1 MAAWPYGGGGFAAY
15 LVCAD
20 TVLHERFLIYLSG
33 FTLLGKEDYLRQIMI
48 DAYRFVIGCSGTVA
62 LLNVLKLI
70 YERLCRLKISAYLD
84 LIRQLGKQPLSI
96 YILST
101 YLFEYVLPRLT
112 LGATV
117 NYLLTLHESV
127 AILAVCY
134 SLGLL
139 LQRSDVLRRLILGRG
154 RTGKLRE

>member
-70 YERLCRLKISAYLD
+70 YERLCRLKISAFLD
-84 LIRQLGKQPLSI
+84 LIRQLGKERTV
-96 YILST
+96 ILSS
-101 YLFEYVLPRLT
+101 
-112 LGATV
+112 
-117 NYLLTLHESV
+117 H
-127 AILAVCY
+127 ILSEVQQVCTTI
-134 SLGLL
+134 
-139 LQRSDVLRRLILGRG
+139 LILSKER
-154 RTGKLRE
+154 

>member
-1 MAAWPYGGGGFAAY
+1 M
-15 LVCAD
+15 
-20 TVLHERFLIYLSG
+20 
-33 FTLLGKEDYLRQIMI
+33 RQIMI

-70 YERLCRLKISAYLD
+70 YERLCRLKISAFLD
-84 LIRQLGKQPLSI
+84 LIRQLGKQSLSI

-101 YLFEYVLPRLT
+101 YLFEYVLSRLT